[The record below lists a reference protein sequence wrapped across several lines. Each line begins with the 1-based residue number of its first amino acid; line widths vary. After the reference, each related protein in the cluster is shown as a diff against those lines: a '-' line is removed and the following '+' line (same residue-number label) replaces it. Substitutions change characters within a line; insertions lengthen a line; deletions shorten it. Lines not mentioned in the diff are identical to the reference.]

1 MKLSAPASLLRAK
14 NVTGWSRN
22 TEARPGSRRAELPA
36 AQIRHRICE
45 SSSVAGNSMISVV
58 WKENVMMNALIAATL
73 CSIVLA
79 SAPVAMRAY
88 VYARRKDDRRRHYR

>member
-1 MKLSAPASLLRAK
+1 
-14 NVTGWSRN
+14 V
-22 TEARPGSRRAELPA
+22 
-36 AQIRHRICE
+36 I
-45 SSSVAGNSMISVV
+45 

-88 VYARRKDDRRRHYR
+88 VYARCKEDRRRPYR

>member
-1 MKLSAPASLLRAK
+1 
-14 NVTGWSRN
+14 
-22 TEARPGSRRAELPA
+22 
-36 AQIRHRICE
+36 
-45 SSSVAGNSMISVV
+45 MISVI

-88 VYARRKDDRRRHYR
+88 VYARHKDNRRRRYR